1 MARTVAPGRIAVR
14 IPNER
19 KRGFV
24 DAPQLDLVG
33 EPTKRR
39 KRLVLAR
46 GSAGNL
52 VHLPTT
58 YYGYLARAEGGPRG
72 PWQLHFEATDSF
84 WMGVAA
90 ATLGADHDRLRQVLG
105 NRTFDDVFDNGYI
118 GQRVA
123 LRHISSRFWSYA
135 DIIAPPMALLGIELS
150 ADELAEQFDQH
161 RPLAVGRWYWL
172 ATRSI
177 PDGHEGCFVATRR
190 NVDADTLEIA
200 DAVDVELISL
210 ETLPLKAPAPRTM
223 ALRLSQAEIEAL
235 HFPM

>member
-1 MARTVAPGRIAVR
+1 MARTVAPGRIRVR

-19 KRGFV
+19 KRGLV
-24 DAPQLDLVG
+24 EAPQLDFVSSH
-33 EPTKRR
+33 TKRR
-39 KRLVLAR
+39 RLVLAR
-46 GSAGNL
+46 GNLGNV
-52 VHLPTT
+52 VHFPTT

-90 ATLGADHDRLRQVLG
+90 STLGTDHDRLRQILG

-123 LRHISSRFWSYA
+123 LRHISSRFWSTA
-135 DIIAPPMALLGIELS
+135 DTFPPTLALIGIELS
-150 ADELAEQFDQH
+150 AEELVEQFDQH

-172 ATRSI
+172 ATRVI
-177 PDGHEGCFVATRR
+177 PEGHEGCFVATRR
-190 NVDADTLEIA
+190 DVDARTLEI
-200 DAVDVELISL
+200 DEPEDVELVSL

-223 ALRLSQAEIEAL
+223 APRLSQAEIEAL